1 MNGTIQNETMQSPSD
16 TGEIPA
22 EWERSPIR
30 GDEIQLQHRDG
41 DIAVK
46 AVRASIADEWELEL
60 EDSIGNRYTTI
71 RPVGRVATRDRAV
84 SALLSL
90 AETVNDIRREREDVR
105 PDDIVREVQRSERVP
120 V

>member
-1 MNGTIQNETMQSPSD
+1 MNGQPDSGD
-16 TGEIPA
+16 IPA
-22 EWERSPIR
+22 GWERAPIR
-30 GDEIQLQHRDG
+30 GDEIQLQHEDG
-41 DIAVK
+41 SIAVK
-46 AVRASIADEWELEL
+46 AVKATISDEWELEL

-84 SALLSL
+84 SALVSF
-90 AETVNDIRREREDVR
+90 AREVNDLRHERGEVL